1 MNNKTLLSK
10 YVRNS
15 ENVFAQVKLR
25 KSAETS
31 SSQQITEVI
40 EYAKRYLSDAKYYGE
55 KQQYATGLVSVAYCE
70 GMLDAL
76 RLLRLV
82 EFKWPE
88 ARERQ

>member
-88 ARERQ
+88 ARERR